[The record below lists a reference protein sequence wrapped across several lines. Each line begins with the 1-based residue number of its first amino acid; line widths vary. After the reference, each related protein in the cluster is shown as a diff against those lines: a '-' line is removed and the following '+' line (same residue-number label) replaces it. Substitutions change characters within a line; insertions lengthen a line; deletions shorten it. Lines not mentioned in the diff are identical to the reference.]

1 MLRSEQR
8 EHIERIITLA
18 SAGGQAVAANEI
30 ERSWLRCV
38 HDYGMDPAHPEPP
51 RILEAHELRE
61 HQDQIEGFLG
71 VARIGMEQLYKR
83 VSSLGYVLLLTDA
96 DGVAVDF
103 IGNDA
108 MHNDLKRAG
117 LYLGA
122 DWSELRA
129 GTCGVGT
136 CIVEQAAVTCHRTD
150 HFDASH
156 IALTCNSAPLF
167 DPTGGFMGVLDVS
180 SLKAGGPR
188 ESQHLALQIT
198 AMYAQM
204 IENSNFL
211 SYFGGYWI
219 LRLGLAGSL
228 VDIPNDI
235 LLAFDADG
243 VVAGM
248 NRNARCTLA
257 PGGDGSACTGQPLTA
272 IFDAALDEILQA
284 VHMPPSAERS
294 TLRTHSG
301 QTYFVNAIAPR
312 VRRPAARAPA
322 ELPAPPHEALR
333 VLAGHDPAM
342 QRLIGQAQRLASK
355 PVNIIVHGETGTG
368 KEMLAKAIHVAGP
381 RRERPFVAVNCA
393 AIPETLIESELFGYV
408 AGTFTGARAKGQR
421 GLILQADGGTL
432 FLDEI
437 GDMPIHLQSRL
448 LRVLSE
454 CEVVPLGAQRPT
466 PVDLRVVAASHR
478 DLRQLI
484 AQGTFREDLYY
495 RLSGATLHLPAL
507 RDRED
512 RDYLLDLIAGQEAR
526 ELGVTPCFD
535 GAARQALLGYAWPGN
550 VRQLR
555 NMLRFALAMSDD
567 GNLTLETLP
576 PELFEHGAGGGAP
589 APRGA
594 AEAPP
599 AGEASGE
606 AGPLLALLHRH
617 RWHVPSVAKELGLAR
632 ATVYRRMEKLGIA
645 PSSRPQ

>member
-1 MLRSEQR
+1 
-8 EHIERIITLA
+8 
-18 SAGGQAVAANEI
+18 
-30 ERSWLRCV
+30 
-38 HDYGMDPAHPEPP
+38 
-51 RILEAHELRE
+51 
-61 HQDQIEGFLG
+61 
-71 VARIGMEQLYKR
+71 
-83 VSSLGYVLLLTDA
+83 
-96 DGVAVDF
+96 
-103 IGNDA
+103 
-108 MHNDLKRAG
+108 
-117 LYLGA
+117 
-122 DWSELRA
+122 
-129 GTCGVGT
+129 
-136 CIVEQAAVTCHRTD
+136 
-150 HFDASH
+150 
-156 IALTCNSAPLF
+156 
-167 DPTGGFMGVLDVS
+167 
-180 SLKAGGPR
+180 
-188 ESQHLALQIT
+188 
-198 AMYAQM
+198 
-204 IENSNFL
+204 
-211 SYFGGYWI
+211 
-219 LRLGLAGSL
+219 
-228 VDIPNDI
+228 
-235 LLAFDADG
+235 
-243 VVAGM
+243 
-248 NRNARCTLA
+248 
-257 PGGDGSACTGQPLTA
+257 
-272 IFDAALDEILQA
+272 
-284 VHMPPSAERS
+284 
-294 TLRTHSG
+294 
-301 QTYFVNAIAPR
+301 
-312 VRRPAARAPA
+312 
-322 ELPAPPHEALR
+322 
-333 VLAGHDPAM
+333 HDPAM

-576 PELFEHGAGGGAP
+576 PELFEHVAG
-589 APRGA
+589 
-594 AEAPP
+594 
-599 AGEASGE
+599 GE